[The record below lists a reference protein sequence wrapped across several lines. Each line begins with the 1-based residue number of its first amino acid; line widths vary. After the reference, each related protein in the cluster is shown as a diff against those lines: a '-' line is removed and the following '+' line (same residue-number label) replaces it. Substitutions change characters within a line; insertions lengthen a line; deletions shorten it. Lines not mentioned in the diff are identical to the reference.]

1 MLKTRSWQIEPF
13 IISPKNPKNPT
24 KVHYDGDIDI
34 KESDKQL
41 AFQAIDLLK
50 SKILSGELDNYHVDI
65 YTKIQIGLTTK
76 IWDESYG

>member
-1 MLKTRSWQIEPF
+1 MIFDFEKIPNQ
-13 IISPKNPKNPT
+13 
-24 KVHYDGDIDI
+24 VHYECDARE
-34 KESDKQL
+34 KDKKL